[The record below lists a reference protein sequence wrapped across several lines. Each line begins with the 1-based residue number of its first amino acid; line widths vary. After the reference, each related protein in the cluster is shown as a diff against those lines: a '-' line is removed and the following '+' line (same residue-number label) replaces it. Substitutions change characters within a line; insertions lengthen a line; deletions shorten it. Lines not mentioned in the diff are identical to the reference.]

1 MSIIGKHTAALLGV
15 DIMQTKQEKLRHSIY
30 TILRRAC
37 VDCAMDEGKS
47 IVFKKYAEEL
57 TDIVLECEKEQGVVI
72 RTGYNQIVV
81 DSPCTIV
88 DIPKCESLIE
98 EKK

>member
-1 MSIIGKHTAALLGV
+1 MTEPEEIKEML
-15 DIMQTKQEKLRHSIY
+15 ER
-30 TILRRAC
+30 ILADSKGLSSSN
-37 VDCAMDEGKS
+37 VVYN
-47 IVFKKYAEEL
+47 I
-57 TDIVLECEKEQGVVI
+57 LEYLQSKGVVI

>member
-1 MSIIGKHTAALLGV
+1 M
-15 DIMQTKQEKLRHSIY
+15 TKQKEITEGIER
-30 TILRRAC
+30 ILADSKGLSYSN
-37 VDCAMDEGKS
+37 VVYN
-47 IVFKKYAEEL
+47 I
-57 TDIVLECEKEQGVVI
+57 LEYLQSKGVVI

-98 EKK
+98 EKPKDEK

>member
-1 MSIIGKHTAALLGV
+1 MTR
-15 DIMQTKQEKLRHSIY
+15 QEKIKQDIY

-37 VDCAMDEGKS
+37 VDCANDEGMG
-47 IVFKKYAEEL
+47 IDFDEYAGEL
-57 TDIVLECEKEQGVVI
+57 TDIVLECEKAQGVVI
-72 RTGYNQIVV
+72 QTGFNQIVV